1 MSAPYRIS
9 PKAWGMEMSERTALA
24 IDEALTLEWDNPTWD
39 TVLDAAWREHERTVI
54 LTTGGFDD

>member
-24 IDEALTLEWDNPTWD
+24 IDAALALDWDDPAWD